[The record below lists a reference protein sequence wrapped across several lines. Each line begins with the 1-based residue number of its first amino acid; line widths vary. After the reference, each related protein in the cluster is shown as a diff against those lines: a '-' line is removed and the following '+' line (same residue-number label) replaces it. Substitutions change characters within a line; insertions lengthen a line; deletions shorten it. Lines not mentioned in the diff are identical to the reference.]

1 MITVLSPAK
10 SLDFESQSPI
20 SKHTALTF
28 SKETQTLVKKLKKL
42 SAKKI
47 GNLMNLS
54 TNLSDLNYERY
65 QSFSEDYSTDNS
77 KQAILAF
84 TGDVYRG
91 LDAKSFNEADFDF
104 AQDHVRILSGLYGL
118 ARPLD
123 YIQPYRLEMG
133 TKFEV
138 SAKAKNLYGFWKDK
152 VTSQLNKDLDGDL
165 LVNLASNEYF
175 KAVDTKSLKSD
186 VLTLNF
192 KDNKNGQYK
201 AIMTYA
207 KLARGYMTNY
217 IVKNKIDKVDDL
229 RGFDYEGYVFNN
241 DLSSYLDWTFTR
253 G

>member
-1 MITVLSPAK
+1 MS
-10 SLDFESQSPI
+10 
-20 SKHTALTF
+20 
-28 SKETQTLVKKLKKL
+28 L
-42 SAKKI
+42 SA
-47 GNLMNLS
+47 S
-54 TNLSDLNYERY
+54 LSDLNYERY
-65 QSFSEDYSTDNS
+65 QNFSEDYTKENA

-91 LDAKSFNEADFDF
+91 LEANDFKEKDFDF

-118 ARPLD
+118 IRPLD
-123 YIQPYRLEMG
+123 LIQPYRLEMG

-138 SAKAKNLYGFWKDK
+138 SAKAKNLYAFWKEK
-152 VTSQLNKDLDGDL
+152 ITAQLNEDLGGDL
-165 LVNLASNEYF
+165 LINLASNEYF
-175 KAVDTKSLKSD
+175 KAVDTKKLNSD

-241 DLSSYLDWTFTR
+241 DLSSDLDWTFTR